1 MRGVGNNYEERAARW
16 LQAKGLQLLQRNFQ
30 RKTGEIDIIARDGDH
45 LVFIEVR
52 SRSNPR
58 YSSAAASVD
67 RRKQQRIARTA
78 QLYLQQYPCAAK
90 LPCRFDVVAFE
101 PRQSPADEGINWI
114 RGAFFA

>member
-1 MRGVGNNYEERAARW
+1 MRGIGNHYEDRAARW
-16 LQAKGLQLLQRNFQ
+16 LQAQGLQLLQRNFQ

-78 QLYLQQYPCAAK
+78 QLYLLQYPCAGK

-114 RGAFFA
+114 RGAFSA

>member
-1 MRGVGNNYEERAARW
+1 MSSVGNHYEERAARW
-16 LQAKGLQLLQRNFQ
+16 LQAQGLQLLQRNFR

-58 YSSAAASVD
+58 YTGAAASID
-67 RRKQQRIARTA
+67 RRKRQRIARTA
-78 QLYLQQYPCAAK
+78 QLYLQQYPDAGK

-101 PRQSPADEGINWI
+101 PRQSPAAEDINWI
-114 RGAFFA
+114 RGAFSA